1 MSQRDLLIRE
11 LKQWVM
17 PVDGDQSRTTS
28 ADTVSSEVLN
38 GLRCILVEIEEA
50 SVLIAIT
57 SSIAGA
63 LAESR
68 AEGLTLK
75 HLTSYM
81 PPSPDVY
88 RKHIDV
94 VLAAA
99 LSPAIV
105 LPIQAYHARLSY
117 ALRLTRAIVD
127 AGPAPTN
134 AIRTTEIEKVEDA
147 WRHVCGTALAAI
159 AVLRE
164 TLASVRYSR
173 PPVNNEHAEALLR
186 SAKAGGKPC
195 VGEDGKVHMP
205 RWAESRTHARQPTE
219 MTARVLMLGGMQNVI
234 IENAS
239 RTGLGLSGI
248 KGAAPGMSI
257 AMNLEDGQRLA
268 GKIMWVR
275 AERAGVQLMEMLPPN
290 HLLLAAQSKSRG

>member
-17 PVDGDQSRTTS
+17 PLDGNQSRTTS
-28 ADTVSSEVLN
+28 ADTISSEVLN

-57 SSIAGA
+57 ASIAGA

-68 AEGLTLK
+68 AAGLNLK

-81 PPSPDVY
+81 PPSPELY
-88 RKHIDV
+88 RKHIDA
-94 VLAAA
+94 VLSAA
-99 LSPAIV
+99 LSPSLV

-117 ALRLTRAIVD
+117 ALRLTRAIVE
-127 AGPAPTN
+127 AGPAPTD
-134 AIRTTEIEKVEDA
+134 AIRTAEIEKVEDA
-147 WRHVCGTALAAI
+147 WRHVCGTALGAI
-159 AVLRE
+159 AILRE

-186 SAKAGGKPC
+186 SAKAGGRPC
-195 VGEDGKVHMP
+195 VGDDGKVQMP
-205 RWAESRTHARQPTE
+205 RWAESRAHKRQPTE
-219 MTARVLMLGGMQNVI
+219 NTARVAIAGGVQEVV

-248 KGAAPGMSI
+248 KGAAPGMPV
-257 AMNLEDGQRLA
+257 AVNLEDGQRLA

-275 AERAGVQLMEMLPPN
+275 EERAGVQLIDMLPAS
-290 HLLLAAQSKSRG
+290 HVLLGVQGSKR